1 MVAEQD
7 TAGRPRRSQQI
18 ARDQRRRRR
27 PNITG
32 PKVKLEVV
40 LSEAEYA
47 KVAEAAAEANCT
59 VPWYLVQSAL
69 NPPQASAKPG
79 RKSPG
84 PWLAW
89 PKRLAISRAVM
100 SAANVLSRI
109 VLDHLSHIGAN
120 LNQIARAA
128 NIDGVVGDELAE
140 TIVELRETVGEIR
153 GRAAEM
159 EQLAR
164 DVTRR

>member
-1 MVAEQD
+1 
-7 TAGRPRRSQQI
+7 
-18 ARDQRRRRR
+18 
-27 PNITG
+27 
-32 PKVKLEVV
+32 
-40 LSEAEYA
+40 
-47 KVAEAAAEANCT
+47 
-59 VPWYLVQSAL
+59 
-69 NPPQASAKPG
+69 
-79 RKSPG
+79 
-84 PWLAW
+84 
-89 PKRLAISRAVM
+89 M